1 MCPALLGGAVRSP
14 CVDPAV
20 SAGACWAAILTEL
33 ANQARVGEGD
43 GAGAPGRW
51 CRVGEGDGA
60 AAPGRWCR
68 VGEGDGAGAPGRWC
82 RVGEGDGAGPIG
94 DGDALPEGT
103 GTGTG
108 DALREGTGD
117 GFGPRRCLCAS
128 VLDCSVSELAVP

>member
-33 ANQARVGEGD
+33 ANQA
-43 GAGAPGRW
+43 
-51 CRVGEGDGA
+51 
-60 AAPGRWCR
+60 R